1 MAAAVTCL
9 MIERMMC
16 GLMVGLM
23 WVGKDRVLV
32 VWSVAWGICEADD
45 A

>member
-9 MIERMMC
+9 MIERIMC
-16 GLMVGLM
+16 GLMIDLM

-32 VWSVAWGICEADD
+32 DGLWLKDV
-45 A
+45 